1 MADRTQWRRMSI
13 DWEAEGLLEGTDGKA
28 REGRIK
34 LLEELHES
42 GFSLED
48 LGDAV
53 KEGRLVLLPLE
64 QALMGEGPRL
74 TQDEVAGEA
83 GVDLDF
89 LQKQWRALGM
99 PEPGEDEK
107 AFTERDVE
115 VAAIV
120 KQLTDIGIPGD
131 EMLQVSRVIGMTM
144 SQLAAANRGLG
155 LRVFAEE
162 GDSEYE
168 VGKRFAA
175 IAEGVGPLLGSILEY
190 ALQLH
195 MREQIRHDAFA
206 SAEISAEVE
215 AGMEV
220 AVAFADL
227 VGFTKLGERLDPA
240 EIGDLTEELSDM
252 ASDVTGGP
260 VRLVKLIGDA
270 VMLTSN
276 DPKRLLDAAM
286 ELVAKSEQG
295 GEDFPLLRAGAA
307 YGRVVGRGGDYY
319 GRPVN
324 LASRITAMARPG
336 SVVCDEC
343 LHDELEDSYRWSFA
357 GARSLKGIEGEQKLF
372 RARPKE
378 GGGSR
383 SGDHA

>member
-1 MADRTQWRRMSI
+1 MSI
-13 DWEAEGLLEGTDGKA
+13 DWESVGLLEGTEGEARDG
-28 REGRIK
+28 RLK
-34 LLEELHES
+34 LLDELHES
-42 GFSLED
+42 GFSEGELR
-48 LGDAV
+48 DAV
-53 KEGRLVLLPLE
+53 NEGRLVLLPLE
-64 QALMGEGPRL
+64 QALMGEGTRM
-74 TQDEVAGEA
+74 TQDEVAEKS
-83 GVDLDF
+83 GVDLEF
-89 LQKQWRALGM
+89 LRKQWRALGM
-99 PEPGEDEK
+99 PEPEQNEK
-107 AFTERDVE
+107 AFTDRDVE
-115 VAAIV
+115 SAKLV
-120 KQLTDIGIPGD
+120 KQLTDIGIPGE

-155 LRVFAEE
+155 VRVFAEE

-206 SAEISAEVE
+206 SSEISAEVE
-215 AGMEV
+215 AGVEV
-220 AVAFADL
+220 AIAFADL

-240 EIGDLTEELSDM
+240 EIGDLTEELSNM
-252 ASDVTGGP
+252 ASDVAGGP

-276 DPKRLLDAAM
+276 DPKCLLDASL

-295 GEDFPLLRAGAA
+295 GEDFPLLRAGVA
-307 YGRVVGRGGDYY
+307 YGRVVARGGDYY

-336 SVVCDEC
+336 SVVGDEAI
-343 LHDELEDSYRWSFA
+343 HDELEGQYDWSYA
-357 GARSLKGIEGEQKLF
+357 GARKLKGIDGEQKLF
-372 RARPKE
+372 RARPPA
-378 GGGSR
+378 
-383 SGDHA
+383 GD